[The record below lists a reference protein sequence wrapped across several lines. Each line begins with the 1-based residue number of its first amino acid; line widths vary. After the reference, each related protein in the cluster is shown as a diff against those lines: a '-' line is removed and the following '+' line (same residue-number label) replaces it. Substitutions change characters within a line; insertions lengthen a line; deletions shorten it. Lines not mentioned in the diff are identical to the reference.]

1 MSAASGTTPLLK
13 ILGERIFL
21 LYVNDPTCAGKTTT
35 LYLGSSAIVDEK
47 VIRSFDTTK
56 NGLAVEACEFNDY
69 PFFIDEKQVADSRI
83 RKQLDLLV
91 YALANGIGH
100 TKLNKDSTLNKIP
113 DWRTISIMTG
123 ETQLLPVNVTG
134 GVYTRLLTLS
144 TSDKVIPS
152 NICKKIRDKVK
163 YNYGFA
169 LPLVIDE
176 IRRLGVSKLNDLYIE
191 LVRSFNKDFPNI
203 LEEHRRYV
211 AIVTIT
217 DYLLNVAL
225 FGDSNAEEDIWNNS
239 ISNSIEIFSFIPSRV
254 EIADVQL
261 EESVMRN
268 FIVKNQSR
276 FVNVDTE
283 ISKMPVVYGKFDGS
297 DGFYYIIVGT
307 VKKACKLEQF
317 DYRKLVA
324 DLVDSKFFIA
334 STVVKRHYRRP
345 LAFVQKRIGQLNV
358 NCYRITCPAFK
369 IKAGDEPDSVDNF
382 PIFAKIC
389 LLTILIQILLPTF
402 MRSVMLTRGL
412 LLRMMGTALKSLL
425 D

>member
-1 MSAASGTTPLLK
+1 MALVDFLDTLNSENDTGFQTTYIVSRCGWHRFNGIDYFIDPRINCSTSDDEKKVNTKIDSQSLFAESLRSVGDFNIWKDAYELAFRFPIARFMSAASVATPLLK
-13 ILGERIFL
+13 ILGERNFL
-21 LYVNDPTCAGKTTT
+21 LYVNDPTHAGKTTT
-35 LYLGSSAIVDEK
+35 LYLGSSALVDEK

-56 NGLAVEACEFNDY
+56 NGLAGAACEFNDY

-83 RKQLDLLV
+83 HKQLDLLV
-91 YALANGIGH
+91 YALANGIGR

-123 ETQLLPVNVTG
+123 EMQLLPVNVTG
-134 GVYTRLLTLS
+134 GAYTRLLTLS
-144 TSDKVIPS
+144 TSDRVILS

-239 ISNSIEIFSFIPSRV
+239 ISNSIEIFRSFPHASR
-254 EIADVQL
+254 
-261 EESVMRN
+261 
-268 FIVKNQSR
+268 
-276 FVNVDTE
+276 
-283 ISKMPVVYGKFDGS
+283 
-297 DGFYYIIVGT
+297 
-307 VKKACKLEQF
+307 
-317 DYRKLVA
+317 
-324 DLVDSKFFIA
+324 
-334 STVVKRHYRRP
+334 
-345 LAFVQKRIGQLNV
+345 
-358 NCYRITCPAFK
+358 
-369 IKAGDEPDSVDNF
+369 
-382 PIFAKIC
+382 
-389 LLTILIQILLPTF
+389 
-402 MRSVMLTRGL
+402 
-412 LLRMMGTALKSLL
+412 LRMFSSRNRSCIISS
-425 D
+425 